1 MFKYMKNDKFHDVCI
16 SSTEKTPHFEILD
29 TPKSLSPDWL
39 RMQSDFY
46 LCSTGLLE
54 GRREAAFRKEKC
66 FTKFFYDSEADW
78 GNHRFEQWGKK
89 DLLT

>member
-1 MFKYMKNDKFHDVCI
+1 MTNSTMFASLLQRKRPISKFW
-16 SSTEKTPHFEILD
+16 

-54 GRREAAFRKEKC
+54 GRRETAFRKEKC

-78 GNHRFEQWGKK
+78 GNHRFEQWRKK
-89 DLLT
+89 RSLDMNHYF